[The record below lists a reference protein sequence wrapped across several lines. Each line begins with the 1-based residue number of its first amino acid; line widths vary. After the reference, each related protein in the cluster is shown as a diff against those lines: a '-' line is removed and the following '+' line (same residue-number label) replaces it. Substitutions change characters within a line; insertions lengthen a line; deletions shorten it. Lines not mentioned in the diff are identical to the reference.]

1 MVIAEIRASNGALV
15 RIHDDCMAP
24 RGSEEER
31 RRIEA
36 QRRAAHK
43 ILTDYAKRQEMEA
56 KSNGKHG
63 THRRSE
69 TQEAY

>member
-1 MVIAEIRASNGALV
+1 MIIAEIRASNGALV

-36 QRRAAHK
+36 QRRAAHD
-43 ILTDYAKRQEMEA
+43 ILRRKMEV
-56 KSNGKHG
+56 KHNGKNG
-63 THRRSE
+63 EIYRD
-69 TQEAY
+69 

>member
-1 MVIAEIRASNGALV
+1 MVVAEYRTAGGALV

-36 QRRAAHK
+36 QRRAAYN
-43 ILTDYAKRQEMEA
+43 ILVNEA
-56 KSNGKHG
+56 LRNE
-63 THRRSE
+63 R
-69 TQEAY
+69 EANNNEIHPD